1 MVTVVVRIPQASV
14 GLVHAARVVAQLGA
28 RVRVALAGLHT
39 LPAARLVLVIGV
51 VLLVLDTQ
59 PLRLLPKGRFSLS
72 LSRLRD
78 RGQGWDE
85 QAAGTTSVSL
95 GGPGELCACPHLCGG
110 GGPRPCAP
118 APRLGGSKPGEIGG
132 MSQERLRS
140 SRFHL
145 LPLTSPPEPVCSLPL
160 GLSKAGGCRGQDPA
174 EHTLGQREASWEP
187 SRDSGQFGFPGL
199 QKHWHD
205 PVVLTESVN
214 THWPLIPFQSSPLT
228 ACGPGSGGTALTG
241 QGQEHRRHKHK
252 V

>member
-1 MVTVVVRIPQASV
+1 MCWTRSRSASS
-14 GLVHAARVVAQLGA
+14 
-28 RVRVALAGLHT
+28 T
-39 LPAARLVLVIGV
+39 
-51 VLLVLDTQ
+51 
-59 PLRLLPKGRFSLS
+59 KGRFSLS

-118 APRLGGSKPGEIGG
+118 APRLGGSKPGEIRG

-187 SRDSGQFGFPGL
+187 SRDSGQLGFPGL
-199 QKHWHD
+199 QKHWHE

-214 THWPLIPFQSSPLT
+214 THCPAYPSRAPL
-228 ACGPGSGGTALTG
+228 
-241 QGQEHRRHKHK
+241 
-252 V
+252 